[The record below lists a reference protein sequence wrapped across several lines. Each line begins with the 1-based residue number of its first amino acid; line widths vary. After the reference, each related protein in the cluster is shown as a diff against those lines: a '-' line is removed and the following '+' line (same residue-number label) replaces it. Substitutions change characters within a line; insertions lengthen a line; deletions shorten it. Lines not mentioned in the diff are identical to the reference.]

1 MVDLFVD
8 IETVPDFTAEEYQR
22 AKQETES
29 GSLTRDSDRGRF
41 WKFQIGSLT
50 PFEGRIILITYRIN
64 NAHVFRLKE
73 WEDGEKEMLEKFYKT
88 VMELQRG
95 EGDKL
100 RIIGHN
106 ILGFD
111 MAFLYNRMIRHK
123 IAEDKWI
130 HHWMLRKPLIL
141 DLLQMHMPLNS
152 YYSKG
157 LKHDVLAH
165 AYGLPT
171 KDTSGGDEAQH
182 YFAGD
187 YDKIL
192 EYSER
197 EFIYPEMFARM
208 ESGGMVSSG
217 KLQESIDHYNSI
229 HEDSIR

>member
-1 MVDLFVD
+1 M
-8 IETVPDFTAEEYQR
+8 
-22 AKQETES
+22 
-29 GSLTRDSDRGRF
+29 
-41 WKFQIGSLT
+41 T
-50 PFEGRIILITYRIN
+50 PFDGRIILITYRIN
-64 NAHVFRLKE
+64 DAHIFRLKE
-73 WEDGEKEMLEKFYKT
+73 WEDGEKGMLEKFYNT

-95 EGDKL
+95 KGDKL

-111 MAFLYNRMIRHK
+111 MAFLYNRMVFHK

-130 HHWMLRKPLIL
+130 HHWLLRKPLIL

-152 YYSKG
+152 YRSKG

-182 YFAGD
+182 YFAKD
-187 YDKIL
+187 YEKVL
-192 EYSER
+192 QYSER

-208 ESGGMVSSG
+208 ESGGMVS
-217 KLQESIDHYNSI
+217 KEELQESIKHYNTL
-229 HEDSIR
+229 HENDTRY